1 MTKIFSRFLP
11 SFFVSIALAVLF
23 AIQCNAQRPLGSFT
37 ARENDRQRTGI
48 GHFAHSEKDSIDPNS
63 VPKGYFT
70 WTLDERFGSV
80 RPQRPDTLSYLFQ
93 NVNNTDGL
101 HGEYNFTGS
110 LGAPRTARI
119 YNGRGDFMMGSQ
131 FVFERP
137 YNWFL
142 VPTDHFV
149 FTNTK
154 SPVAR
159 LDYHSSGSKT
169 DGDDHFVAR
178 FSTNINKRA
187 GIGFNVDYAYARGYY
202 KNQNHSSI
210 DGSIYGYYR
219 GDQYQAHGYYE
230 TGYIKNVEN
239 GGLQDERYI
248 TNPNFFPTRY
258 GASDIPVRLEGVR
271 NTVSIDRAFFTHRL
285 SAGYVQYLDSAGRE
299 VHRAV
304 QTRAGK
310 ADTDSAALKQLQTLS
325 QDSTLVRRFVPVAS
339 LIHTLR
345 AESNYRKFTSRK
357 KLDDFFANFFTNGDA
372 AADST
377 HYLSVQNTLALE
389 MNEGFKKW
397 VKTGMRLFAKHE
409 FARFTLPD
417 VDLHQKA
424 TIFNYFTVGAQ
435 LLRENAHTLRYN
447 VLGEMRTT
455 GKDWGEFNVEGNIGL
470 HFRMAQDTLALVAGG
485 FVRNESP
492 AFYYNHYHGRNAWW
506 DKDLNHVFRARI
518 EGTLSYRATSLSVGV
533 ESMQNYAYFRETQS
547 TDATT
552 PTLAKMKYGVN
563 VDQYTGNIQ
572 IASATF
578 ANRWVWGPLHWD
590 NQLTLQKSSN
600 ENVLPVPVFTGWTNL
615 YLQFKIAHVLATQL
629 GADVRYFTAYYAPTY
644 SPIIGQYTVQDATYR
659 TKLGNYPWINAYVN
673 FKLKGVRFY
682 LAYTHVNSSEGR
694 SFLVPHYP
702 TNQRLLHFGISWTF
716 FN

>member
-1 MTKIFSRFLP
+1 M
-11 SFFVSIALAVLF
+11 
-23 AIQCNAQRPLGSFT
+23 
-37 ARENDRQRTGI
+37 
-48 GHFAHSEKDSIDPNS
+48 
-63 VPKGYFT
+63 
-70 WTLDERFGSV
+70 
-80 RPQRPDTLSYLFQ
+80 
-93 NVNNTDGL
+93 
-101 HGEYNFTGS
+101 
-110 LGAPRTARI
+110 
-119 YNGRGDFMMGSQ
+119 
-131 FVFERP
+131 
-137 YNWFL
+137 
-142 VPTDHFV
+142 
-149 FTNTK
+149 
-154 SPVAR
+154 
-159 LDYHSSGSKT
+159 
-169 DGDDHFVAR
+169 AR

-258 GASDIPVRLEGVR
+258 GASDMPVRLEGVR

-285 SAGYVQYLDSAGRE
+285 SAGYVQYLDSTGRE

-345 AESNYRKFTSRK
+345 AESNYRNFTSRK

-506 DKDLNHVFRARI
+506 DKDLNHVFRALDAVSISEERKLELRAYAERGRGKYVKLCLLPRDPI
-518 EGTLSYRATSLSVGV
+518 DRCDNAYLGKNEIWSERRPIHGQYPNCLRHVRQSMGLGAATLGQPTHAPEEFERKRAPGSGLHRLDQSLS
-533 ESMQNYAYFRETQS
+533 A
-547 TDATT
+547 
-552 PTLAKMKYGVN
+552 
-563 VDQYTGNIQ
+563 I
-572 IASATF
+572 
-578 ANRWVWGPLHWD
+578 
-590 NQLTLQKSSN
+590 
-600 ENVLPVPVFTGWTNL
+600 
-615 YLQFKIAHVLATQL
+615 
-629 GADVRYFTAYYAPTY
+629 
-644 SPIIGQYTVQDATYR
+644 
-659 TKLGNYPWINAYVN
+659 
-673 FKLKGVRFY
+673 
-682 LAYTHVNSSEGR
+682 
-694 SFLVPHYP
+694 
-702 TNQRLLHFGISWTF
+702 
-716 FN
+716 

>member
-1 MTKIFSRFLP
+1 MKIFSQHIP
-11 SFFVSIALAVLF
+11 SFFLSIALAVLF
-23 AIQCNAQRPLGSFT
+23 AIQSSAQNPFAGFN
-37 ARENDRQRTGI
+37 ARENDRLRAAGS
-48 GHFAHSEKDSIDPNS
+48 HFNREKSDSIDPNS
-63 VPKGYFT
+63 VPTGYFI
-70 WTLDERFGSV
+70 WHVDERFGTV
-80 RPQRPDTLSYLFQ
+80 RPMRPDTLSYLFQ
-93 NVNNTDGL
+93 NVNNTGGAY
-101 HGEYNFTGS
+101 GEYNFTGS
-110 LGAPRTARI
+110 LGAPRVARI
-119 YNGRGDFMMGSQ
+119 YNGRQDFMMGSQ

-142 VPTDHFV
+142 VPTGRFV

-187 GIGFNVDYAYARGYY
+187 GLGFNVDYAYARGYY

-210 DGSIYGYYR
+210 DGSLYGYYR
-219 GDQYQAHGYYE
+219 GDKYQAHGYYE

-248 TNPNFFPTRY
+248 TNPNYFPTRY
-258 GASDIPVRLEGVR
+258 SSSDMPVRLEGVR

-285 SAGYVQYLDSAGRE
+285 SAGYVQYLDSAGKE
-299 VHRAV
+299 VHRSAV
-304 QTRAGK
+304 QQAKDALPDSTDVRKLK
-310 ADTDSAALKQLQTLS
+310 ALS
-325 QDSTLVRRFVPVAS
+325 QDSTLTRRFIPVAS

-345 AESNYRKFTSRK
+345 AESNYRNFTSRK

-377 HYLSVQNTLALE
+377 HYFTIQNTIALE

-409 FARFTLPD
+409 FSRFTLPD
-417 VDLHQKA
+417 VDLQQKA
-424 TIFNYFTVGAQ
+424 STFNYFTVGAQ

-470 HFRMAQDTLALVAGG
+470 HFRLRQDTLALVAGG
-485 FVRNESP
+485 YVRNESP

-506 DKDLNHVFRARI
+506 DKDLDHVFRARL
-518 EGTLSYRATSLSVGV
+518 EGTLSYRANALSVGI
-533 ESMQNYAYFRETQS
+533 ESVQNYAYFRERQS
-547 TDATT
+547 TEATT
-552 PTLAKMKYGVN
+552 PSVATMKYGVN

-572 IASATF
+572 IASAAF
-578 ANRWVWGPLHWD
+578 SNRWAWGPLHWE

-600 ENVLPVPVFTGWTNL
+600 DDVLPLPLFTGWSNL
-615 YLQFKIAHVLATQL
+615 YLQFKIARVLATQL
-629 GADVRYFTAYYAPTY
+629 GADIRYFTEYYAPTY
-644 SPIIGQYTVQDATYR
+644 SPIIGQYAVQDATYR

-694 SFLVPHYP
+694 AFLVPHYP

>member
-1 MTKIFSRFLP
+1 MNIFSRNIS
-11 SFFVSIALAVLF
+11 SFFLSIALAMLF
-23 AIQCNAQRPLGSFT
+23 VIQSSAQNPFAGFT
-37 ARENDRQRTGI
+37 AREHERLRGGA
-48 GHFAHSEKDSIDPNS
+48 GHFNQAKGDSIDPNS
-63 VPKGYFT
+63 VPTGYFT
-70 WTLDERFGSV
+70 WNVDERFGTV
-80 RPQRPDTLSYLFQ
+80 RPVRPDTLSHLFQ
-93 NVNNTDGL
+93 NVNKTGGL
-101 HGEYNFTGS
+101 YGEYNFTGS
-110 LGAPRTARI
+110 LGAPRVARI
-119 YNGRGDFMMGSQ
+119 YNGRQDFMMASQ

-142 VPTDHFV
+142 VPTGRFV

-169 DGDDHFVAR
+169 DGDDHFIAR

-187 GIGFNVDYAYARGYY
+187 GIGFNVDYSYARGYY

-210 DGSIYGYYR
+210 DGSLYGYFR
-219 GDQYQAHGYYE
+219 GDKYQAHGYYE
-230 TGYIKNVEN
+230 TDYIKNVEN

-248 TNPNFFPTRY
+248 TNPNYFPTRY
-258 GASDIPVRLEGVR
+258 GSSDMPVRLEGVR

-285 SAGYVQYLDSAGRE
+285 SAGYVQYLDSAGKE
-299 VHRAV
+299 VHRSAR
-304 QTRAGK
+304 QATNA
-310 ADTDSAALKQLQTLS
+310 ATDSADMKKMQALS
-325 QDSTLVRRFVPVAS
+325 QDSTLTRRFVPVAS
-339 LIHTLR
+339 LIHTVR
-345 AESNYRKFTSRK
+345 AESNYRNFTSRK

-377 HYLSVQNTLALE
+377 HYLTIQNTVALE

-409 FARFTLPD
+409 FSRFTLPD
-417 VDLHQKA
+417 VDLQQKA
-424 TIFNYFTVGAQ
+424 TTFNYFTLGAQ

-455 GKDWGEFNVEGNIGL
+455 GKDWGEFNIEGNVGL
-470 HFRMAQDTLALVAGG
+470 HFRMGKDTLSLVGG
-485 FVRNESP
+485 GYVRNESP

-506 DKDLNHVFRARI
+506 DKDLDHIFRARV
-518 EGTLSYRATSLSVGV
+518 EGTLSYRANTLSVGI
-533 ESMQNYAYFRETQS
+533 ESVQNYAYFRETQ
-547 TDATT
+547 TTEATT
-552 PTLAKMKYGVN
+552 PDLAKMKYGVT
-563 VDQYTGNIQ
+563 VDQYNGNVQ
-572 IASATF
+572 IASASF
-578 ANRWVWGPLHWD
+578 SNRWAWGPLHWE

-600 ENVLPVPVFTGWTNL
+600 DDVLPLPIFTGWSNV
-615 YLQFKIAHVLATQL
+615 YLQFKIARVLATQL
-629 GADVRYFTAYYAPTY
+629 GADIRYFTEYYAPTY
-644 SPIIGQYTVQDATYR
+644 SPIIGQYAVQDATYR
-659 TKLGNYPWINAYVN
+659 TKLGNYPWINAYIN